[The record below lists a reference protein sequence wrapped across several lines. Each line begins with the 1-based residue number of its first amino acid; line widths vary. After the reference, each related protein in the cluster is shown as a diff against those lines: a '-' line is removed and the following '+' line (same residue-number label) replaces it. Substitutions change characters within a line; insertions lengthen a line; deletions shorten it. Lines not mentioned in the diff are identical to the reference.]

1 MQFIKTLNLF
11 FGLNNWSQNIP
22 EDNQS
27 LFAFVNK
34 FKFTYFFKT
43 LNEEYLYNLISKS

>member
-11 FGLNNWSQNIP
+11 IGLNNWSQNIP

-27 LFAFVNK
+27 LFTFVNK
-34 FKFTYFFKT
+34 FKITCFLKT
-43 LNEEYLYNLISKS
+43 LNEE